1 MSIVFFKQQDNL
13 TTRRVENSSAPK
25 LDCSALNSKQGKYN
39 QEEQSLLKIYLFFC
53 LSFFFF
59 SQVAAIVQVYGLG
72 RVSNKISR
80 RKQ

>member
-59 SQVAAIVQVYGLG
+59 QSSC
-72 RVSNKISR
+72 SNSASLWVGKSFE
-80 RKQ
+80 